1 MKLFFKLFLLLLSL
15 SSFSNQIFLF
25 EFTDKESHVYKFIQK
40 EMNEKYEF
48 PSKFETWKQVSKCS
62 SPNKNTIAH
71 FCLEKNKM
79 RVLFLNEDQLKKV
92 TQGYIN

>member
-1 MKLFFKLFLLLLSL
+1 
-15 SSFSNQIFLF
+15 
-25 EFTDKESHVYKFIQK
+25 
-40 EMNEKYEF
+40 MNEKYEF

-92 TQGYIN
+92 TQGYIK